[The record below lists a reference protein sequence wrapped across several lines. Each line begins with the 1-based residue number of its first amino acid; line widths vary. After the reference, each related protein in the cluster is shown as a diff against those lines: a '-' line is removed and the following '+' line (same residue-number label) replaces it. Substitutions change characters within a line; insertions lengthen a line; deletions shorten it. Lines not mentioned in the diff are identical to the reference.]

1 MGEQKYSIE
10 DANRRLDSALDRL
23 ERLAHRARTKVIDA
37 SKVEHQV
44 QNLATD
50 RSRLASELDQTRA
63 YARTVEESAKDV
75 SARIMRAMEKVQVAL
90 NGEDEA

>member
-1 MGEQKYSIE
+1 MGEQKYLIE

>member
-10 DANRRLDSALDRL
+10 DANRRLDTALDRL
-23 ERLAHRARTKVIDA
+23 ERLAHQAR
-37 SKVEHQV
+37 SKVRDANNIEHQV

-50 RSRLASELDQTRA
+50 RSRLASELDETRA
-63 YARTVEESAKDV
+63 YARTVEQSAKDV
-75 SARIMRAMEKVQVAL
+75 STRIMRAMEKVQVAL

>member
-44 QNLATD
+44 QSLATD

>member
-10 DANRRLDSALDRL
+10 DANRRLDKALDRL
-23 ERLAHRARTKVIDA
+23 ERLAHRARSKVIDA
-37 SKVEHQV
+37 SKIEHQV

-50 RSRLASELDQTRA
+50 RSRLANELDQTRA
-63 YARTVEESAKDV
+63 YARTVEQSAKDV
-75 SARIMRAMEKVQVAL
+75 SKRIMRAMEKVQVAL